1 MITYNPKYL
10 DNTDIFTQKETEL
23 LEELNKKV
31 SLEKFLNNKS
41 YVDKFGLD
49 FIYTSALIEGNT
61 YDKLDTQTLIQYG
74 RTAGGKKY
82 SDAKMILNLRDAYEL
97 FVTQDLKPSKQTL
110 KDLHFILSN
119 EMVLENKRAI
129 PRDGEVTI
137 MGCDY
142 IPLATKEKLD
152 DELNYM
158 FKVSQNIKNP
168 FNKALYLHNN
178 LAYLQ
183 YFTDCNKRTA
193 RVMLNIV
200 LKANNKMIYIPNE
213 ESVKEYLQAVI
224 NYYETGSY
232 DLFKKYFIDNYK
244 KVIEMIVEIEQL
256 KQNEANDGFT
266 R

>member
-10 DNTDIFTQKETEL
+10 DNTEIFTKNELSL
-23 LEELNKKV
+23 LEELNTKV
-31 SLEKFLNNKS
+31 SLEKFLSNKS
-41 YVDKFGLD
+41 YIDKFGLD

-97 FVTQDLKPSKQTL
+97 FIAKDLKPTKDTL
-110 KDLHFILSN
+110 KDLHYILSN
-119 EMVLENKRAI
+119 EMVIDAQRAT

-142 IPLATKEKLD
+142 IPLATKEKLE
-152 DELNYM
+152 DELNYL
-158 FKVSQNIKNP
+158 FKISQEIINP
-168 FNKALYLHNN
+168 FNKALYIHNN

-193 RVMLNIV
+193 RVMLNVV
-200 LKANNKMIYIPNE
+200 LKDSNKMIFIPNE
-213 ESVKEYLQAVI
+213 ESVREYLGSIV
-224 NYYETGSY
+224 NYYETGNY
-232 DLFKKYFIDNYK
+232 KLFKDYFIKSYK
-244 KVIEMIVEIEQL
+244 DTINKIVQIE
-256 KQNEANDGFT
+256 EAKERESDIS

>member
-10 DNTDIFTQKETEL
+10 DNTDIFTKNEL
-23 LEELNKKV
+23 DFLEELNQKV
-31 SLEKFLNNKS
+31 SLNKFLNNKS

-82 SDAKMILNLRDAYEL
+82 SDAKMILNLRDAYEM
-97 FVTQDLKPSKQTL
+97 FIVNDLEPTKQIL
-110 KDLHFILSN
+110 KDLHYILSN
-119 EMVLENKRAI
+119 EMVAEDKRAI

-152 DELNYM
+152 DEVNYL
-158 FKVSQNIKNP
+158 FKVSKNIKNP
-168 FNKALYLHNN
+168 FNKALYMHNN

-193 RVMLNIV
+193 RVMLNVV
-200 LKANNKMIYIPNE
+200 LKDSNKMIYIPNE
-213 ESVKEYLQAVI
+213 ENVKEYLKAIVT
-224 NYYETGSY
+224 YYETGNHQ
-232 DLFKKYFIDNYK
+232 LFKKYFINNYQ
-244 KVIEMIVEIEQL
+244 KVIEMIIEIEEA
-256 KQNEANDGFT
+256 KKNETTFRN
-266 R
+266 